1 MAFYDFLPDTEK
13 GPVYQSTDALLHR
26 WETWLLSKAFSPKTI
41 QTYLYWG
48 RRMATRY
55 PALSQSTFSE
65 CVQQASASLRRQLY
79 SASTIHQFQCVMASL
94 AESSWMWDEERRKAL
109 ITARPVKIA
118 YAVPNENEIREFVTA
133 LAAPHRLVALL
144 CYCCGLRISECVSL
158 TLGDINLTSRML
170 TVRQSK
176 GAKGRQVPIPPELVP
191 LIQARADLA
200 IKVCQADLK
209 AANVVAPL
217 TGLEYRLRPG
227 SSREPG
233 QWPLFF
239 QNSLV
244 WDHRVSLFV
253 RVFLHESRVEKAF
266 KECRSKSGVITRI
279 TPHRLRDAYAI
290 HSLLAG
296 VPINVIQQHMGHATV
311 ETTAKYLSFL
321 LTPEGAKLFPGFDL
335 FKNLTKTD

>member
-1 MAFYDFLPDTEK
+1 MTTDT
-13 GPVYQSTDALLHR
+13 SRLLVA
-26 WETWLLSKAFSPKTI
+26 WESWLLARAFSPRTVH
-41 QTYLYWG
+41 TYLAWG
-48 RRMATRY
+48 RRLAARY
-55 PALSQSTFSE
+55 PAVSESTFPD
-65 CVQQASASLRRQLY
+65 CVQAASASLRRQLY

-94 AESSWMWDEERRKAL
+94 AECSWTWDEGRRKAL
-109 ITARPVKIA
+109 ITARPVKA
-118 YAVPNENEIREFVTA
+118 SFAVPSGDEIREFVMA

-158 TLGDINLTSRML
+158 TLGDVNLTSRML

-200 IKVCQADLK
+200 LKVCQADLK
-209 AANVVAPL
+209 ASNVVAPL
-217 TGLEYRLRPG
+217 TGLEYRLHPG

-253 RVFLHESRVEKAF
+253 RVFLHASRVEKTF
-266 KECRSKSGVITRI
+266 KECRSTSGVLTRI

-335 FKNLTKTD
+335 FKNLNKTA

>member
-1 MAFYDFLPDTEK
+1 V
-13 GPVYQSTDALLHR
+13 G
-26 WETWLLSKAFSPKTI
+26 
-41 QTYLYWG
+41 
-48 RRMATRY
+48 
-55 PALSQSTFSE
+55 
-65 CVQQASASLRRQLY
+65 
-79 SASTIHQFQCVMASL
+79 
-94 AESSWMWDEERRKAL
+94 
-109 ITARPVKIA
+109 
-118 YAVPNENEIREFVTA
+118 A
-133 LAAPHRLVALL
+133 LAAPHRLIALL

-158 TLGDINLTSRML
+158 TLGDCNLTSRML

-176 GAKGRQVPIPPELVP
+176 GSKGRQVPIPPELVP
-191 LIQARADLA
+191 LIQARAEMA
-200 IKVCQADLK
+200 IKVCKNDLK
-209 AANVVAPL
+209 AQNVVAPL
-217 TGLEYRLRPG
+217 SGLQYKLHPG

-253 RVFLHESRVEKAF
+253 RVFLHASHVEKAF
-266 KECRSKSGVITRI
+266 KKCRSKSGVLTRI

-335 FKNLTKTD
+335 FRNLNKSA

>member
-1 MAFYDFLPDTEK
+1 MTSDTS
-13 GPVYQSTDALLHR
+13 VLLAA
-26 WETWLLSKAFSPKTI
+26 WETWLLSHARSYKTI
-41 QTYLYWG
+41 RTYMAWG
-48 RRMATRY
+48 QRLAARY
-55 PALSQSTFSE
+55 PALSESTFAD
-65 CVQQASASLRRQLY
+65 CVQAASASLRRQLY

-94 AESSWMWDEERRKAL
+94 AECSWKWDEERRKAL
-109 ITARPVKIA
+109 ITARPVKA
-118 YAVPNENEIREFVTA
+118 SFAVPSEDEIREFVTA

-158 TLGDINLTSRML
+158 TLGDVNLTSRML

-200 IKVCQADLK
+200 LKVCKADLK

-253 RVFLHESRVEKAF
+253 RVFLHASKVEKAF

-321 LTPEGAKLFPGFDL
+321 LTPEGAKLFPGLNL
-335 FKNLTKTD
+335 FQKLNIPA

>member
-1 MAFYDFLPDTEK
+1 MTSDTAAFL
-13 GPVYQSTDALLHR
+13 VS
-26 WETWLLSKAFSPKTI
+26 WESWLLARAFSPKTI
-41 QTYLYWG
+41 DTYLSWG
-48 RRMATRY
+48 RRLAARY
-55 PALSQSTFSE
+55 PILSESSFPA
-65 CVQQASASLRRQLY
+65 CVQAASASLRRQLY

-94 AESSWMWDEERRKAL
+94 AECLWHWDETQRKAL
-109 ITARPVKIA
+109 ITARPVKPSFP
-118 YAVPNENEIREFVTA
+118 VPSEDEIREFILA

-158 TLGDINLTSRML
+158 TLADVNLTSRML

-191 LIQARADLA
+191 LIQARVDLA
-200 IKVCQADLK
+200 LKVCKSDLEAK
-209 AANVVAPL
+209 NVVAPL
-217 TGLEYRLRPG
+217 TGLEYRLHPG

-253 RVFLHESRVEKAF
+253 RVFLHASHVEKAF
-266 KECRSKSGVITRI
+266 AECRSKSGVLTRI
-279 TPHRLRDAYAI
+279 TPHRLRDAYAV
-290 HSLLAG
+290 HSLLGG

-311 ETTAKYLSFL
+311 ETTARYLSFL
-321 LTPEGAKLFPGFDL
+321 LTPEGSQLFPGLDL
-335 FKNLTKTD
+335 FKQLNKTA